1 MHGDSTFAARVGGRR
16 RSMRMDPLVEVV
28 ADFPRAQDAPARG
41 YALLPARAGRRSVGA
56 RERRV
61 ESELLARGVIAACV
75 ATADA
80 WYAIERHDL
89 PH

>member
-1 MHGDSTFAARVGGRR
+1 
-16 RSMRMDPLVEVV
+16 MDPLVEVV

-41 YALLPARAGRRSVGA
+41 VRFCFRHVRAASVGA

-61 ESELLARGVIAACV
+61 ESELSLARGVIAACV

-80 WYAIERHDL
+80 WYAIHRPCL